1 MFVKLSA
8 TYLQKCPFQHL
19 SRPLTQQPKTRLI
32 GATGFV
38 VSTSAT
44 LSLAVCWLIVLA
56 HAVHRAQVHFWLLTP
71 GSLLPTLPS
80 GFPCSILYSYRC
92 SCIEAVLRFDIL
104 TLFPGLCAGAFTES
118 ILGKA
123 QENRLIEVRCLNI
136 RDWAKG
142 KHRLTDE
149 PPYEGGPGMVMK
161 AEPIFAAVEAIRTE
175 RSRVILMS
183 PGGRRFNQAMAKE
196 LAKEDHLVFI
206 GGHYEGIDHRVAEHL
221 ADDELSVGDFVLTNG
236 AIAAVLVVDAVA
248 RLIPG
253 VLGDSDSATSDSFSG
268 GLLEY
273 PQYTRPNEFRG
284 WKVPEILLSGNH
296 RAIDEW
302 RLEQA
307 KKKTAETR
315 PDLID
320 ESK

>member
-1 MFVKLSA
+1 
-8 TYLQKCPFQHL
+8 
-19 SRPLTQQPKTRLI
+19 
-32 GATGFV
+32 
-38 VSTSAT
+38 
-44 LSLAVCWLIVLA
+44 
-56 HAVHRAQVHFWLLTP
+56 
-71 GSLLPTLPS
+71 
-80 GFPCSILYSYRC
+80 
-92 SCIEAVLRFDIL
+92 VLRFDIL

-136 RDWAKG
+136 RDWATG

-149 PPYEGGPGMVMK
+149 PPYGGGPGMVMK

-183 PGGRRFNQAMAKE
+183 PGGRRFDQPMAKE
-196 LAKEDHLVFI
+196 LAEEEHLVFI

-221 ADDELSVGDFVLTNG
+221 ADDELSIGDFVLTNG

-253 VLGDSDSATSDSFSG
+253 VLGDSDSAANDSFSG

-296 RAIDEW
+296 RAINEW
-302 RLEQA
+302 RLGQA

-320 ESK
+320 DSK